1 MKMKIYQKFWDG
13 VEIVL
18 KEKLTALNIYTRR
31 SLVSDLV
38 RTLRRKTKKTKVNPS
53 KVEERI
59 KSRNKWN

>member
-1 MKMKIYQKFWDG
+1 M
-13 VEIVL
+13 L

-59 KSRNKWN
+59 KSRNK

>member
-1 MKMKIYQKFWDG
+1 MKIYQKFWDG

-18 KEKLTALNIYTRR
+18 KEKLTALNIYTRQ

>member
-1 MKMKIYQKFWDG
+1 MKIYQKFWDG

>member
-1 MKMKIYQKFWDG
+1 MKIYQKFWDG
-13 VEIVL
+13 VETVL